1 MRVVIDSEEWD
12 AGHNMHMKK
21 IDISGQKNNNEKKL
35 KLVHIKSSL
44 VSLAILDFKEN
55 IYS

>member
-1 MRVVIDSEEWD
+1 MKVVIDSEDWD
-12 AGHNMHMKK
+12 AGHNMYMKK
-21 IDISGQKNNNEKKL
+21 IDISGQTNINEKKL